1 MAGYDWVLPTVS
13 DLNSQHYCYEYTYD
27 ISDSSQSGSDYA
39 TSITCVRMMLRL
51 RYNMSTMDYDPYNT
65 DSRMNQDNNAGVIS
79 PIQENPTVDVG
90 AFAQGL
96 QLAINTAQTGRT
108 FQDTTHTFLVCER
121 PSAAPWASNKVYN
134 VNVRGKRG
142 DIVEVFPAIEYDFEP
157 QMVFIKPGECMHF
170 QWDGSNTHNNGNP
183 GGDGQTGDAGEG
195 REGSDRSNLVQTR
208 AMDENYPWTYDKI
221 TPTFFDNVGC
231 YHPLFPTS
239 TSIPSQDCQ
248 LTLGSAGFYRSVTD
262 AANLIKT
269 SSTNTG
275 VLDYLLDN
283 VSGAFRQ
290 GIIVCINTNALS
302 SSTDTKSFS
311 FISTRNNNFTNRSQK
326 LNLMIT
332 TTPEA
337 GNLW

>member
-1 MAGYDWVLPTVS
+1 
-13 DLNSQHYCYEYTYD
+13 
-27 ISDSSQSGSDYA
+27 
-39 TSITCVRMMLRL
+39 
-51 RYNMSTMDYDPYNT
+51 
-65 DSRMNQDNNAGVIS
+65 
-79 PIQENPTVDVG
+79 
-90 AFAQGL
+90 L

-108 FQDTTHTFLVCER
+108 FQDTSHTFLVCER
-121 PSAAPWASNKVYN
+121 PSGASGTWGGKTLFN

-157 QMVFIKPGECMHF
+157 QMVFIEPDQCMHF
-170 QWDGSNTHNNGNP
+170 QWEGSNTHNNGDN

-208 AMDENYPWTYDKI
+208 ALDENYPWTYDKLS
-221 TPTFFDNVGC
+221 PTFFDSVTC
-231 YHPLFPTS
+231 FHPLFPATTVS
-239 TSIPSQDCQ
+239 SQDCQ

-262 AANLIKT
+262 AKTLIAT

-275 VLDYLLDN
+275 LLDYLLDN

-290 GIIVCINTNALS
+290 GIIVCINPNAIS
-302 SSTDTKSFS
+302 SGETLSFS

-337 GNLW
+337 RNLW